1 MQSFIDNYLYILGI
15 GLFLVF
21 ALIGYLVETI
31 KNNSDS
37 KENIENIENEIT
49 EDIIDKDI
57 VEEKIVGVQ
66 DDVSEN
72 VVVEQGDV
80 LLDEYDH
87 NIQ

>member
-15 GLFLVF
+15 GLFLLF

-31 KNNSDS
+31 KNNNGN